1 MYFLVYSFPDNWDY
15 MNNQQV
21 NKVLVNPYSA
31 EYNKIL
37 ASYNNN
43 GLLIFRA
50 AVNVSFIFD

>member
-21 NKVLVNPYSA
+21 KKVLVVPNSA

-43 GLLIFRA
+43 GLPISRI
-50 AVNVSFIFD
+50 VNVSFLFD